1 MFGGWGSCGGGGV
14 GKVLFIME
22 EGNDRL
28 LTLGWLLPVSPVL
41 LGAGCFATLEV
52 ADTLLHYHMAELA
65 PTSSTYTV
73 THCITLSNLPL
84 LCNFLQ
90 MKGRMGNNS
99 RKSSA
104 RS

>member
-1 MFGGWGSCGGGGV
+1 M
-14 GKVLFIME
+14 LFIME

-28 LTLGWLLPVSPVL
+28 LTLGWLFPVSPVL
-41 LGAGCFATLEV
+41 LVAG
-52 ADTLLHYHMAELA
+52 TLLHCHMAGLA
-65 PTSSTYTV
+65 PTSSTYIV

-90 MKGRMGNNS
+90 MKGWMGNNS
-99 RKSSA
+99 GKNSA

>member
-1 MFGGWGSCGGGGV
+1 MLC
-14 GKVLFIME
+14 IME

-41 LGAGCFATLEV
+41 PGAGSLPPLEV
-52 ADTLLHYHMAELA
+52 AGALLHCHTAGLA
-65 PTSSTYTV
+65 PTSSMYPV

-84 LCNFLQ
+84 VCNFLQ

-99 RKSSA
+99 GKNSA
-104 RS
+104 RF